1 MRTVPFG
8 TSLALGGQRGVTDK
22 VIKAF
27 GLSEQMVFEEDEKAT
42 TANKCGMRVRS
53 LKKMTTKMEPRHI
66 TVDSTNQLQV
76 MTKRRIVCPN
86 VTA

>member
-8 TSLALGGQRGVTDK
+8 TSLALGGQGGVTDK
-22 VIKAF
+22 VIKSF
-27 GLSEQMVFEEDEKAT
+27 GQSEQMVFEEDEKAT

-66 TVDSTNQLQV
+66 TVDKSVAGHDQEADRLP
-76 MTKRRIVCPN
+76 KRDSL
-86 VTA
+86 T